1 MKKALFGFIILLPLV
16 LGGVLYGTHNIIIEE
31 ERSISL
37 EQAYVAQYPKKIPD
51 MMVDPPIDYGTA
63 F

>member
-37 EQAYVAQYPKKIPD
+37 EQAYVAQYPEKIPD
-51 MMVDPPIDYGTA
+51 MMVDPPMDYGTA